1 MKVYDVFLSYRHS
14 DGFYLTYEI
23 YKYLTAKGFR
33 VFWDKEKME
42 DGHYFNKQIVKYL
55 RQIPN
60 YILVATPDVFKF
72 REKEDWVEDEIELAL
87 EAYENDQ
94 ENRTINVVVPGNFE
108 LPMILPSKIKNL
120 DKPNRIYLSGSNI
133 NDKEKKQILDAVT
146 YINRH
151 NMWNAGQRWL
161 ENSRKKGSRFSNFS
175 INEMLL
181 PRSKCVRDRKK
192 INLPIYTTKDNQE
205 TKPLLEHIKEMK
217 GHLYL
222 IGDGG
227 IGKTTSLMKIM
238 ETAYD
243 EQEYASNKQIPLFIE
258 LACAPDTYGKYYE
271 HGKSTFIRRSIYQ
284 QIHNNVRI
292 RQISQNAIDQID
304 DAFIMDPEISVYP
317 INDLFTEETGAPE
330 FLLLLDGM
338 NEVSRVLI
346 QETGQT
352 VIQMIFR
359 EIKWL
364 LQKCPNIRVIM
375 TSRVEENFS
384 VDTPIEYLRLQGV
397 DDEVIRE
404 YLQKQDFAPEKIE
417 KIFLNGVLAETL
429 KTPLFL
435 ILFAETIADSEVSMP
450 GEILH
455 IYFNE
460 KSEYIDAYTMQK
472 HFMVVEENVKKYS
485 EEVLAVRVDAMTQ
498 NFILDFL
505 IPELAWFMVKKE
517 KMYVD
522 YEDVG
527 EFLIKVLEEKNETS
541 VFGRY
546 GKRLFEKY
554 RNKSNLKQNTYYYA
568 KKMLNMSHNDS
579 DELAEIILNCS
590 VFSIAIMQE
599 KDGMFGFVHHH
610 IRDYFAAVKIVNDL
624 RMAVYLK
631 NHDFENMEM
640 CNLSLKFDIVNDSI
654 LYFISD
660 ILGEYRNRPRYMEG
674 WKYGVPSEPCDRN
687 LIERNLE
694 IYRKRYEGN
703 SYIIKNLVDILK
715 LGREDLAGINLSN
728 LDLTDCD
735 LSDVNL
741 GYKGLNSDLSGIKV
755 KGATILSYAHETF
768 PQDVCYSPDGKYI
781 LTLNR
786 DGSIKCWDV
795 KTLKCDKILFFG
807 EPADAFMFSPDGNTL
822 AVNAVGKIFLW
833 DWNNNKMISSFDSRH
848 KKATSILNF
857 SYSKD
862 GKLFSTVSYDG
873 EVRLWDTIKYSKE
886 YKEEINP
893 CVTITH
899 KICYDELHVMK
910 HNKIA
915 NMDCKSAAVLR
926 SDGKQ
931 MVVSADNVIVLWNLE
946 TGKYFDIEPV
956 HKGEVGAVVYHPSE
970 KYIVFGSGG
979 QIEIWNIVT
988 KTYQGVLKGHDT
1000 TVNYLEFSKNGEYLI
1015 SISEDKTVRL
1025 WNFKTK
1031 SNSYSWKCGG
1041 YGTKAIFSPDED
1053 KVLILWKN
1061 DPRFDIYD
1069 AFSGIRL
1076 NEKNGRRNWSKYAR
1090 YIGDGTKFVTG
1101 TFDGFIKVWDEE
1113 KKVCLRMYPHVY
1125 LQEHFACSDDGRY
1138 LFGINKTYADDPRD
1152 LYSIKM
1158 WDDEK
1163 QLLIKEIVIGEGE
1176 KECITDI
1183 SYNSER
1189 GYLAIAQEKGYQI
1202 WNMKTFCKIYESY
1215 NNDISL
1221 YDNFIEFSGDGK
1233 YFITLKNDART
1244 LVMIRTEDYQEM
1256 WCIRQKE
1263 EESIKSGIFSK
1274 SGKYIATVSWGCI
1287 RIYNV
1292 DNKKCEQIVKG
1303 HSANF
1308 SADDKY
1314 VVTALSDNMAGIWD
1328 VKSGKCTGI
1337 LQESKQKNKQS
1348 YIKKESFVFDAEQE
1362 RMRSCLGH
1370 TAEVLTADFSVD
1382 GRHIITASLDGLVM
1396 IWDVDTCTVV
1406 DTLYM
1411 LAGKTGVN
1419 INGVNMSNLHPDSQ
1433 VSDEDRLLLKQ
1444 YGVILN

>member
-42 DGHYFNKQIVKYL
+42 DGHYFNTQIVKYL
-55 RQIPN
+55 RQSPN

-541 VFGRY
+541 VFG
-546 GKRLFEKY
+546 
-554 RNKSNLKQNTYYYA
+554 
-568 KKMLNMSHNDS
+568 
-579 DELAEIILNCS
+579 
-590 VFSIAIMQE
+590 
-599 KDGMFGFVHHH
+599 
-610 IRDYFAAVKIVNDL
+610 
-624 RMAVYLK
+624 
-631 NHDFENMEM
+631 
-640 CNLSLKFDIVNDSI
+640 
-654 LYFISD
+654 
-660 ILGEYRNRPRYMEG
+660 
-674 WKYGVPSEPCDRN
+674 
-687 LIERNLE
+687 
-694 IYRKRYEGN
+694 
-703 SYIIKNLVDILK
+703 
-715 LGREDLAGINLSN
+715 
-728 LDLTDCD
+728 
-735 LSDVNL
+735 
-741 GYKGLNSDLSGIKV
+741 
-755 KGATILSYAHETF
+755 
-768 PQDVCYSPDGKYI
+768 
-781 LTLNR
+781 
-786 DGSIKCWDV
+786 
-795 KTLKCDKILFFG
+795 
-807 EPADAFMFSPDGNTL
+807 
-822 AVNAVGKIFLW
+822 
-833 DWNNNKMISSFDSRH
+833 
-848 KKATSILNF
+848 
-857 SYSKD
+857 
-862 GKLFSTVSYDG
+862 
-873 EVRLWDTIKYSKE
+873 
-886 YKEEINP
+886 
-893 CVTITH
+893 
-899 KICYDELHVMK
+899 
-910 HNKIA
+910 
-915 NMDCKSAAVLR
+915 
-926 SDGKQ
+926 
-931 MVVSADNVIVLWNLE
+931 
-946 TGKYFDIEPV
+946 
-956 HKGEVGAVVYHPSE
+956 
-970 KYIVFGSGG
+970 
-979 QIEIWNIVT
+979 
-988 KTYQGVLKGHDT
+988 
-1000 TVNYLEFSKNGEYLI
+1000 
-1015 SISEDKTVRL
+1015 
-1025 WNFKTK
+1025 
-1031 SNSYSWKCGG
+1031 
-1041 YGTKAIFSPDED
+1041 
-1053 KVLILWKN
+1053 
-1061 DPRFDIYD
+1061 
-1069 AFSGIRL
+1069 
-1076 NEKNGRRNWSKYAR
+1076 
-1090 YIGDGTKFVTG
+1090 
-1101 TFDGFIKVWDEE
+1101 
-1113 KKVCLRMYPHVY
+1113 
-1125 LQEHFACSDDGRY
+1125 
-1138 LFGINKTYADDPRD
+1138 
-1152 LYSIKM
+1152 
-1158 WDDEK
+1158 
-1163 QLLIKEIVIGEGE
+1163 
-1176 KECITDI
+1176 
-1183 SYNSER
+1183 
-1189 GYLAIAQEKGYQI
+1189 
-1202 WNMKTFCKIYESY
+1202 
-1215 NNDISL
+1215 
-1221 YDNFIEFSGDGK
+1221 
-1233 YFITLKNDART
+1233 
-1244 LVMIRTEDYQEM
+1244 
-1256 WCIRQKE
+1256 
-1263 EESIKSGIFSK
+1263 
-1274 SGKYIATVSWGCI
+1274 
-1287 RIYNV
+1287 
-1292 DNKKCEQIVKG
+1292 
-1303 HSANF
+1303 
-1308 SADDKY
+1308 
-1314 VVTALSDNMAGIWD
+1314 
-1328 VKSGKCTGI
+1328 
-1337 LQESKQKNKQS
+1337 
-1348 YIKKESFVFDAEQE
+1348 
-1362 RMRSCLGH
+1362 
-1370 TAEVLTADFSVD
+1370 
-1382 GRHIITASLDGLVM
+1382 
-1396 IWDVDTCTVV
+1396 
-1406 DTLYM
+1406 
-1411 LAGKTGVN
+1411 
-1419 INGVNMSNLHPDSQ
+1419 
-1433 VSDEDRLLLKQ
+1433 
-1444 YGVILN
+1444 